1 MSSLSKSGGLS
12 LKSRFPLFGTSE
24 QPATAPGLWMGLTHP
39 RFARSPGT
47 PGLSLSRHRR
57 HREGHRSFPW
67 GGVRRNAILRV
78 LSTLP
83 KVEKARQTGGL
94 WVCVCVCV
102 HACACV
108 FNEREEISLRK
119 CPVGASNV
127 SEDYDPRPFSSS
139 APPAGT
145 CAPAPTPPR
154 APLCPCGHCVSFF
167 LAPTAVKQWFS
178 TGGSPAPQRKGHSP
192 S

>member
-1 MSSLSKSGGLS
+1 
-12 LKSRFPLFGTSE
+12 
-24 QPATAPGLWMGLTHP
+24 MGLTHP

-47 PGLSLSRHRR
+47 PGVSLSLGIVVTGRGIVIFLGV
-57 HREGHRSFPW
+57 ELEEMQFFVSFQLYRKLKKPDRP
-67 GGVRRNAILRV
+67 GVCG
-78 LSTLP
+78 S
-83 KVEKARQTGGL
+83 
-94 WVCVCVCV
+94 VCVCV
-102 HACACV
+102 HACACI

-178 TGGSPAPQRKGHSP
+178 TGGSPAPQREGHSP

>member
-39 RFARSPGT
+39 RFARSPAT
-47 PGLSLSRHRR
+47 PGVSLSRHRR
-57 HREGHRSFPW
+57 HREGHRHFPW

-94 WVCVCVCV
+94 WVCVCVCMRARV
-102 HACACV
+102 YLMRERRFLYGSAQWAHQMCRKITIPVRSPRLRPPPEPVPQHQLHREPRCV
-108 FNEREEISLRK
+108 
-119 CPVGASNV
+119 PVVTA
-127 SEDYDPRPFSSS
+127 FHSSW
-139 APPAGT
+139 P
-145 CAPAPTPPR
+145 
-154 APLCPCGHCVSFF
+154 
-167 LAPTAVKQWFS
+167 
-178 TGGSPAPQRKGHSP
+178 PQR
-192 S
+192 